1 MNYLLD
7 THTFLWF
14 IENNKN
20 LPDSTR
26 SLIQTTQDN
35 VYVSIVTPWE
45 IAIKTSI
52 GKLSLSKPIE
62 ALFPLEMTTNSFI
75 LLPISYSHSIELVK
89 LPFHHNDPFD
99 RMLIAQAMN
108 ESLSI
113 ISRDASFDDYGIHR
127 IW

>member
-52 GKLSLSKPIE
+52 GKLALSKPIE
-62 ALFPLEMTTNSFI
+62 ALFPSEMTINSFI
-75 LLPISYSHSIELVK
+75 LLPISYSHSIELVN

>member
-7 THTFLWF
+7 TQTFLWF

-52 GKLSLSKPIE
+52 GKLALSKPIE

-75 LLPISYSHSIELVK
+75 LLPISYSHSIELVN

-113 ISRDASFDDYGIHR
+113 ISRDTSFDDYGIHR

>member
-20 LPDSTR
+20 LPESIR
-26 SLIQTTQDN
+26 SLIQTTQEE

-62 ALFPLEMTTNSFI
+62 ILFPSEITTNKFI
-75 LLPISYSHSIELVK
+75 LLPISYSHIIELVK

-108 ESLSI
+108 LNLSI
-113 ISRDASFDDYGIHR
+113 ISRDTSFEDYGIHR

>member
-62 ALFPLEMTTNSFI
+62 ALFPSEMTINSFI

-89 LPFHHNDPFD
+89 LPFHHHDPFD

-113 ISRDASFDDYGIHR
+113 ISRDTSFDDYGIHR

>member
-7 THTFLWF
+7 TQTFLWF